1 MNIQIKNQNIFR
13 RVFKNLH
20 DKSEDFLFTL
30 IQRLP
35 ERFIPASLMNW
46 MERYTNKRIAE
57 LQRQLVK
64 DNWANVELQKA
75 VKQIRQQDQTTEKQ
89 HPRTF
94 PECYILP
101 I

>member
-1 MNIQIKNQNIFR
+1 MNIEIKNQNIFLR
-13 RVFKNLH
+13 IYNKLR
-20 DKSEDFLFTL
+20 DKSEDFLFAL

-57 LQRQLVK
+57 LQRRLIK

-75 VKQIRQQDQTTEKQ
+75 VEQIRQQDK
-89 HPRTF
+89 
-94 PECYILP
+94 
-101 I
+101 

>member
-1 MNIQIKNQNIFR
+1 MNIEIKNQNIFHR
-13 RVFKNLH
+13 ISKKLH

-46 MERYTNKRIAE
+46 MERYTDKRIAE

-64 DNWANVELQKA
+64 DNWTNVELQKA
-75 VKQIRQQDQTTEKQ
+75 VEQIRQQDQTAEK
-89 HPRTF
+89 
-94 PECYILP
+94 
-101 I
+101 